1 MAGEL
6 INNILSNFNEFEN
19 KLNGSRLSAVHTIRK
34 DAFDKF
40 KILGFPTAKDE
51 EWKYSNPGFVH
62 QYNFKLKLNANDDG
76 ITQEIVNKYKF
87 ENLDEHLLVFVN
99 GFYSE
104 KLSDVK
110 PKKKQIILGS
120 FADAIERNSIE
131 ILKYFGK
138 FAGYIKNGFTAL
150 NTAFAQDGAFILIPD
165 GTVIE
170 RPIRLLYITDAREQS
185 VLTMPRNLII
195 AGECSNFKIVESSHT
210 IGAQPSFNNS
220 VSEIVMDFSSNV
232 EYYNIQNNNENSFY
246 VGTTQIS
253 QQRGSIFTGTTI
265 TLKGN
270 YIRNNLNS
278 LLDAEACETNY
289 NGLYFVADN
298 SFVDN
303 HTLIDHAKPN
313 CNSNEVYKG
322 ILNDKATVVFNGK
335 IIVRQDAQ
343 KTNAY
348 QTNRNILLTDDAK
361 IHTKPQLEIFADDVK
376 CSHGAT
382 SGYLDRDSLFYLR
395 SRGISEEM
403 AKTLLLN
410 AFASEV
416 LEKINIAELR
426 DMVKNYIAD
435 KLIKDDVY
443 FCDVLDQIKK

>member
-1 MAGEL
+1 MASEL
-6 INNILSNFNEFEN
+6 INNILSNFNDFEN

-40 KILGFPTAKDE
+40 KQIGFPTAKNE
-51 EWKYSNPGFVH
+51 EWKFSNPGFVH
-62 QYNFKLKLNANDDG
+62 NHKFELILNGNDER
-76 ITQEIVNKYKF
+76 ITQEIVNQYKF

-99 GFYSE
+99 GFFSS

-110 PKKKQIILGS
+110 PKKKHIIMGS
-120 FADAIERNSIE
+120 FAEAIERNSIE
-131 ILKYFGK
+131 LLTYFGK
-138 FAGYIKNGFTAL
+138 FADYNNNGFSAL
-150 NTAFAQDGAFILIPD
+150 NTAFAQDGAFIHIPD
-165 GTVIE
+165 GTDVE

-185 VLTMPRNLII
+185 VLIMPRNLII
-195 AGECSNFKIVESSHT
+195 AGECSRFKIVETSHT
-210 IGAQPSFNNS
+210 IGSQPCFNNA
-220 VSEIVMDFSSNV
+220 VTEIVMDFSSNV
-232 EYYNIQNNNENSFY
+232 EYYNFQNNNENSYY
-246 VGTTQIS
+246 VGTTQVS
-253 QQRGSIFTGTTI
+253 QQKASIFTATTI

-278 LLDAEACETNY
+278 VHDAEACETNY
-289 NGLYFVADN
+289 NGLYFVGGN

-322 ILNDKATVVFNGK
+322 ILNDKASVVFNGK
-335 IIVRQDAQ
+335 ITVRPDAQ

-348 QTNRNILLTDDAK
+348 QTNKNILLTDDAK

-382 SGYLDRDSLFYLR
+382 SGYLDRESLFYLR
-395 SRGISEEM
+395 SRGIGEEM

-426 DMVKNYIAD
+426 DMVKSYIAD

-443 FCDVLDQIKK
+443 FCDVLEQLK

>member
-19 KLNGSRLSAVHTIRK
+19 KLNGSKVSAVHIIRK

-40 KILGFPTAKDE
+40 KQFGFPTAKDE
-51 EWKYSNPGFVH
+51 EWRFSNPGFINKF
-62 QYNFKLKLNANDDG
+62 QFELCLSGNDEK
-76 ITQEIVNKYKF
+76 ISQEIVNQYKF

-99 GFYSE
+99 GFYSQR
-104 KLSDVK
+104 LSDVK
-110 PKKKQIILGS
+110 PKKKQIIIGS
-120 FADAIERNSIE
+120 FADAVERNSVDI
-131 ILKYFGK
+131 IKYFGK
-138 FAGYIKNGFTAL
+138 FADYNQNGFSAL

-170 RPIRLLYITDAREQS
+170 RPIRLLFITDAREKS

-195 AGECSNFKIVESSHT
+195 SGECSQFKIVENNHT
-210 IGAQPSFNNS
+210 IGSLPSFNNP

-232 EYYNIQNNNENSFY
+232 EYYNIQNNNENSYY
-246 VGTTQIS
+246 VGTTQVS
-253 QQRGSIFTGTTI
+253 QQRASIFTGTTI
-265 TLKGN
+265 TLNGN

-278 LLDAEACETNY
+278 LLEAEACETNY
-289 NGLYFVADN
+289 NGLYFVGGN
-298 SFVDN
+298 CFVDN

-313 CNSNEVYKG
+313 CNSNEIYKG
-322 ILNDKATVVFNGK
+322 ILNDKAHVVFNGK
-335 IIVRQDAQ
+335 IIVRPDAQ

-382 SGYLDRDSLFYLR
+382 SGYLDRESLFYLR
-395 SRGISEEM
+395 SRGIGEEM

-416 LEKINIAELR
+416 IEKINIAELR
-426 DMVKNYIAD
+426 DMVKSYIAD

-443 FCDVLDQIKK
+443 FCDVLDQLK